1 MKELYVVNCC
11 RTAIGSF
18 GGALKNT
25 PAVDL
30 GAIVI
35 KEALN
40 RAGVKPEQVD
50 EVMFGCILTAAQGQ
64 NVARQAS
71 IKAGIPYSVPAY
83 TVGMVC
89 GSGMKSMIEGAR
101 SILAGDADVVVCGGT
116 ENMSAAPYAVP
127 TGRYG
132 ARMGHTQMIDT
143 MIKDGLWDA
152 YNNYHMGTT
161 AENICD
167 VWGITRQELD
177 EFAASS
183 QQKACAAR
191 DSGRFD
197 DEVVPVPVK
206 VKKEIVEFKRDEFP
220 REGVTADNIS
230 KLRGAFPVGP
240 EGVEDEIVH
249 TFQPTEIHE
258 ADARKHEQRVTAANA
273 SGINDG
279 AAAIVLASG
288 EAVEKYGLKPMA
300 KLIGWGQGGVDPKIM
315 GVGPVPASRQAM
327 TKAGVT
333 IDDIDLVEANE
344 AFAAQSIA
352 VARELGF
359 DMSKVNV
366 NGGAISLGHPVGAS
380 GARIIVTLLHEMQKR
395 PEAKKGLATLC
406 IGGGMGTAVVLEKC
420 RM

>member
-1 MKELYVVNCC
+1 MKDLYVVNCC

-18 GGALKNT
+18 GGSLKNT
-25 PAVDL
+25 PAAEM
-30 GAIVI
+30 GAIVV

-64 NVARQAS
+64 NVARQVS

-89 GSGMKSMIEGAR
+89 GSGMKSVIEGAR
-101 SILAGDADVVVCGGT
+101 SILAGDSDVVVCGGT
-116 ENMSAAPYAVP
+116 ENMSAAPFASLDA
-127 TGRYG
+127 RWG
-132 ARMGHTQMIDT
+132 ARMGDKKLVDT

-161 AENICD
+161 AENIND
-167 VWGITRQELD
+167 IWGITREEQD
-177 EFAASS
+177 AFAAAS
-183 QQKACAAR
+183 QQKTEAAQKA
-191 DSGRFD
+191 GRFD
-197 DEVVPVPVK
+197 DEIVPVMVK
-206 VKKEIVEFKRDEFP
+206 VKKEMVPFAKDEYP
-220 REGVTADNIS
+220 KAGVTKEGIA
-230 KLRGAFPVGP
+230 KLRGAFPVSP
-240 EGVEDEIVH
+240 ESPNPQVVN
-249 TFQPTEIHE
+249 TFEPTGIQEAADKGQP
-258 ADARKHEQRVTAANA
+258 RVTAANA

-300 KLIGWGQGGVDPKIM
+300 KLISWGQGGVDPKIM
-315 GVGPVPASRQAM
+315 GVGPVPASRQALK
-327 TKAGVT
+327 KAGLT

-352 VARELGF
+352 VARELHF

-366 NGGAISLGHPVGAS
+366 NGGAIALGHPVGAS

-395 PEAKKGLATLC
+395 PEVKRGLATLC
-406 IGGGMGTAVVLEKC
+406 IGGGMGVATIYEKC
-420 RM
+420 